1 MSQRKERPHSAK
13 LTEGPVTR
21 GLFKLS
27 LPMVWG
33 LLSVITFNLADV
45 YFIGQLGANEL
56 AAISF
61 TTPIVMVITSLAI
74 GLGTGT
80 SSILARTIGQGD
92 RATLRRIATDSL
104 ILTTLISIFLM
115 WLGLVSIESLFSFMG
130 AEPEVLSLIRDYM
143 DIWYLGLLFLVLPI
157 VGNSSLR
164 AQGNTFFPSLIM
176 FIAALL
182 NVILDP
188 ILIFGLFGAPR
199 LEMQGAAIATILA
212 RTVTF
217 VAALWMLGVKE
228 KLLVFVIPSRQQLM
242 QSWVSIFHVGLPA
255 AGTNVVV
262 PLGMAVIT
270 ALMASFGANAVAAL
284 GVATRIEAFSIIFL
298 FALASSLGPFV
309 GQNAGAGKCARVIR
323 VVQGANI
330 MALLWGLFIAVIL
343 FFISEPV
350 VGLFSDNESVIATAK
365 NYLIIVS
372 ISYGFQGMLMVNSS
386 TFNALGKPLP
396 STLLSVGRMFLF
408 YVPMALVAKKY
419 WGTQGIFIVAA
430 LANVISGIVA
440 FAWAKSALT
449 NMGYPVWRRS

>member
-1 MSQRKERPHSAK
+1 
-13 LTEGPVTR
+13 
-21 GLFKLS
+21 
-27 LPMVWG
+27 MVWG
-33 LLSVITFNLADV
+33 LFSVIAFNLADT

-61 TTPIVMVITSLAI
+61 TTPIVLVITSLAI

-92 RATLRRIATDSL
+92 RDRLRRIATDSL
-104 ILTTLISIFLM
+104 ILTALVSVLLM
-115 WLGLVSIESLFSFMG
+115 WIGLKSIESLFSVMG
-130 AEPEVLSLIRDYM
+130 AEPAVLVLIHEYM
-143 DIWYLGLLFLVLPI
+143 GIWYLGLPFLVLPM

-164 AQGNTFFPSLIM
+164 AQGNTLFPSLIM
-176 FIAALL
+176 FIAALV

-199 LEMQGAAIATILA
+199 LEMQGAAIATVLA
-212 RTVTF
+212 RMVTLI
-217 VAALWMLGVKE
+217 AALWMLGVKE
-228 KLLVFVIPSRQQLM
+228 KLLVFAVPGRQQLW
-242 QSWVSIFHVGLPA
+242 QSWVAIFHVGLPA

-262 PLGMAVIT
+262 PLGMAVVT

-309 GQNAGAGKCARVIR
+309 GQNAGAGKRARVIR

-330 MALLWGLFIAVIL
+330 MALVWGLFIAAIL

-350 VGLFSDNESVIATAK
+350 VKLFSENESVIAMAK
-365 NYLIIVS
+365 SYLIIIS

-396 STLLSVGRMFLF
+396 STLLSLGRMFLL
-408 YVPMALVAKKY
+408 YVPMALVAKTY

-430 LANVISGIVA
+430 LANVISGVVA

-449 NMGYPVWRRS
+449 KMGYPLWQR

>member
-1 MSQRKERPHSAK
+1 
-13 LTEGPVTR
+13 
-21 GLFKLS
+21 
-27 LPMVWG
+27 MVWG
-33 LLSVITFNLADV
+33 LFSVIAFNLADT

-61 TTPIVMVITSLAI
+61 TTPIVLVITSLAI

-92 RATLRRIATDSL
+92 RDRLRRIATDSL
-104 ILTTLISIFLM
+104 ILTALVSVLLM
-115 WLGLVSIESLFSFMG
+115 WIGLKSIESLFSVMG
-130 AEPEVLSLIRDYM
+130 AEPAVLVLIHEYM
-143 DIWYLGLLFLVLPI
+143 GIWYLGLPFLVLPM

-164 AQGNTFFPSLIM
+164 AQGNTLFPSLIM
-176 FIAALL
+176 FIAALV

-199 LEMQGAAIATILA
+199 LEMQGAAIATVLA
-212 RTVTF
+212 RMVTLI
-217 VAALWMLGVKE
+217 AALWMLGVKE
-228 KLLVFVIPSRQQLM
+228 KLLVFAVPGRQQLW
-242 QSWVSIFHVGLPA
+242 QSWVAIFHVGLPA

-262 PLGMAVIT
+262 PLGMAVVT

-284 GVATRIEAFSIIFL
+284 GVATRIEAFSIISL

-309 GQNAGAGKCARVIR
+309 GQNAGAGKRARVIR

-330 MALLWGLFIAVIL
+330 MALVWGLFIAAIL

-350 VGLFSDNESVIATAK
+350 VKLFSENESVIAMAK
-365 NYLIIVS
+365 SYLIIIS

-396 STLLSVGRMFLF
+396 STLLSLGRMFLL
-408 YVPMALVAKKY
+408 YVPMALVAKTY

-430 LANVISGIVA
+430 LANVISGVVA

-449 NMGYPVWRRS
+449 KMGYPLWQR

>member
-1 MSQRKERPHSAK
+1 MSQPKQRPHSAK

-33 LLSVITFNLADV
+33 LFSVIAFNLADT

-61 TTPIVMVITSLAI
+61 TTPIVLVITSLAI

-92 RATLRRIATDSL
+92 RDRLRRIATDSL
-104 ILTTLISIFLM
+104 ILTALVSVLLM
-115 WLGLVSIESLFSFMG
+115 WIGLKSIESLFSVMG
-130 AEPEVLSLIRDYM
+130 AEPAVLVLIHEYM
-143 DIWYLGLLFLVLPI
+143 GIWYLGLPFLVLPM

-164 AQGNTFFPSLIM
+164 AQGNTLFPSLIM
-176 FIAALL
+176 FIAALV

-199 LEMQGAAIATILA
+199 LEMQGAAIATVLA
-212 RTVTF
+212 RMVTLI
-217 VAALWMLGVKE
+217 AALWMLGVKE
-228 KLLVFVIPSRQQLM
+228 KLLVFAVPGRQQLW
-242 QSWVSIFHVGLPA
+242 QSWVAIFHVGLPA

-262 PLGMAVIT
+262 PLGMAVVT

-309 GQNAGAGKCARVIR
+309 GQNAGAGKRARVIR

-330 MALLWGLFIAVIL
+330 MALVWGLFIAAIL

-350 VGLFSDNESVIATAK
+350 VKLFSENESVIAMAK
-365 NYLIIVS
+365 SYLIIIS

-396 STLLSVGRMFLF
+396 STLLSLGRMFLL
-408 YVPMALVAKKY
+408 YVPMALVAKTY

-430 LANVISGIVA
+430 LANVISGVVA

-449 NMGYPVWRRS
+449 KMGYPLWQR